1 VRSVPP
7 AITPRRDGLR
17 GDRRGMALAL
27 TLWVL
32 VIGAAVLTVAVFVGF
47 QEQRAAGVGRRLY
60 RALTR
65 AEAGLADVLSGWTP
79 GVLSRRLPQ
88 PFDSVVINGAGTT
101 GDDDWRGAIH
111 RLGRDLFLVELT
123 AADAPGADAP
133 QTVAAR
139 ARLGW
144 LVHARPVKVVVSAA
158 LSTGGPAIVGSGSTL
173 DGRDQPPADRTDCPP
188 PDSAVPGLA
197 AGAITTIGSPRIDGS
212 PPTVARQGGDTGLA
226 VEDQL
231 AFEQLAS
238 QATITLLG
246 GSWATGPLATG
257 TDCDVGSLRNWGDP
271 SSVDGPCSNYL
282 PIVHVTGDLTLTA
295 GQGQGILLVDGNLV
309 VSGGYRF
316 FGLIMVRGTLDA
328 GRSGA
333 GATVWGGVAAART
346 GSETQPLT
354 GITVIYS
361 KCMISH
367 ALRTSGTLVPLRSRA
382 WKQLFQVS

>member
-1 VRSVPP
+1 
-7 AITPRRDGLR
+7 
-17 GDRRGMALAL
+17 MALAL

-65 AEAGLADVLSGWTP
+65 AESGLADVLSGWTP
-79 GVLSRRLPQ
+79 SVLSRRLPQ

-101 GDDDWRGAIH
+101 ADDDWRGAIH
-111 RLGRDLFLVELT
+111 RLGRGLFLIEIT
-123 AADAPGADAP
+123 AADTPAVGAP
-133 QTVAAR
+133 QALATR
-139 ARLGW
+139 TRLGW
-144 LVHARPVKVVVSAA
+144 LVRARPVKVVVSAA
-158 LSTGGPAIVGSGSTL
+158 LSAGGPAIVGTGSTL
-173 DGRDQPPADRTDCPP
+173 DGRDQPPAGRTDCPP

-197 AGAITTIGSPRIDGS
+197 ASEITTIGTPRIDGS

-226 VEDQL
+226 VEDRL
-231 AFEQLAS
+231 AFDQLAS
-238 QATITLLG
+238 QATITLPG
-246 GSWATGPLATG
+246 GIWQTGPLATG

-271 SSVDGPCSNYL
+271 SSGDGPCSSYA
-282 PIVHVTGDLTLTA
+282 PIVHVIGDLTLTA

-309 VSGGYRF
+309 VGGGYRF
-316 FGLIMVRGTLDA
+316 FGIVMVRGSLDA
-328 GRSGA
+328 GGSGP
-333 GATVWGGVAAART
+333 GATIWGGVAAART
-346 GSETQPLT
+346 GSQAQPLT